1 MLKIIVPILVA
12 VLLVGSGCST
22 RQKSTDEIQSASDTV
37 STSSSNY
44 ESSISEQ
51 SSSSEVSENPINDE
65 LLRDI
70 LINYGANKFP
80 DEGEKT
86 LIEHKSGSLFSYED
100 DWDETHPM
108 PNFNYYIWNLGQLWN
123 EDISYEERV
132 EKYANPSGKENVGWF
147 FPQDIYES
155 RVMQYFDV
163 TTELLRSSEEYDAKY
178 QGYSIYGGGGI
189 GEKVQI
195 KIFKTEQIDDIL
207 KLHITLVSNE
217 YNRKNYENK
226 YKILSVRLAEDGS
239 YKYIGC
245 ITEKNPSQEQIDSS
259 FSTMQDIK
267 TGEKAQF
274 TSDELKFTITLPSNW
289 ENNYTTSLTDMGF
302 QGISESGKSV
312 GFYYKGDTATP
323 LLYINAVP
331 ITVWEQVKEKQLE
344 HRIKLGE
351 NDKYVFTAMPWGGEN
366 PFKSGKDKELY
377 DSMYIDIANMNDK
390 VKFQL
395 N

>member
-12 VLLVGSGCST
+12 VLLVGSGCSA

-189 GEKVQI
+189 GEKVKI
-195 KIFKTEQIDDIL
+195 KIFKTEQVDDIL
-207 KLHITLVSNE
+207 RLHITLVSNE

-239 YKYIGC
+239 YKYISC
-245 ITEKNPSQEQIDSS
+245 ITEKNPPQEQIDSA

-274 TSDELKFTITLPSNW
+274 TSEELKFTITLPSNW

-312 GFYYKGDTATP
+312 GFYYKGDTAAP

-377 DSMYIDIANMNDK
+377 DSMYIDIVNMNDK